1 MQYALLIYNPDDDVA
16 DQAQRPIDP
25 GIAAVLGRPDVT
37 GWIRL
42 HAPGSATT
50 VSHQE
55 DRTLL
60 TDGPFI
66 DSKEFLGGLVL
77 VEADNLDGAL
87 AVAAELAEH
96 AAGPRCGDRGAS
108 RPRRGNQWRL
118 TPSFATS
125 GAGCSR
131 HWSDSWVLVA
141 EDMRILRETL
151 VSVLNRRMTSRW
163 SPRWRPP

>member
-25 GIAAVLGRPDVT
+25 GIAAVLARPDVT

-50 VSHQE
+50 VRHQE

-66 DSKEFLGGLVL
+66 DSKEYLAGLFLI
-77 VEADNLDGAL
+77 EADNLDGAL
-87 AVAAELAEH
+87 AIAGELLQEARPGTAIEVRPLLD
-96 AAGPRCGDRGAS
+96 GRFRGA
-108 RPRRGNQWRL
+108 
-118 TPSFATS
+118 
-125 GAGCSR
+125 
-131 HWSDSWVLVA
+131 
-141 EDMRILRETL
+141 
-151 VSVLNRRMTSRW
+151 
-163 SPRWRPP
+163 

>member
-25 GIAAVLGRPDVT
+25 GIATVLARRDVT

-50 VSHQE
+50 VSHQQ

-60 TDGPFI
+60 TDGPFV
-66 DSKEFLGGLVL
+66 DSKEFLAGLVL

-87 AVAAELAEH
+87 AVAAELAEL
-96 AAGPRCGDRGAS
+96 RLDRVVAIEV
-108 RPRRGNQWRL
+108 RPVR
-118 TPSFATS
+118 SEEIS
-125 GAGCSR
+125 GA
-131 HWSDSWVLVA
+131 
-141 EDMRILRETL
+141 
-151 VSVLNRRMTSRW
+151 
-163 SPRWRPP
+163 